1 MVIFIQ
7 EIGKKIKETD
17 KEYKKKMVKFMMVN
31 GLMINNME
39 KEKLRFNTEL
49 NILVNGLKI

>member
-1 MVIFIQ
+1 MVIFIL
-7 EIGKKIKETD
+7 EIGNKIKEKD

-39 KEKLRFNTEL
+39 KEKLHFNTGL
-49 NILVNGLKI
+49 NILENGLKI